1 MLRPLSHILHLNMF
15 INTISKK
22 QQMTEMVI
30 LNFLNKNGLPVL
42 TEKKQTV
49 KPSKPDKQRPWLQG
63 PTQGM
68 KQANLTPFQPWPTPA
83 LYFSM

>member
-49 KPSKPDKQRPWLQG
+49 KPSKPDKQRP
-63 PTQGM
+63 
-68 KQANLTPFQPWPTPA
+68 
-83 LYFSM
+83 